1 MTVSKTTYSDLVD
14 MASEAVRWEVRDLAG
29 GIDSIDSLFDAA
41 FEGIRQGVDASLIY
55 TSDIVETWASLG
67 YPDLPEDLADLD
79 TNVSD
84 TVRMATY
91 WALVEGDG
99 MGPDA
104 AWDGM
109 DKALAQR
116 ASNLAEDTGA
126 DDVDE
131 YLYNLP
137 MPSSD
142 LREALWEYLNGGD
155 VEDMRDAIRTVSN

>member
-1 MTVSKTTYSDLVD
+1 MSRITYSDMVD

-41 FEGIRQGVDASLIY
+41 FEGIRQGVDDSLIY
-55 TSDIVETWASLG
+55 TTDIVETWENLG
-67 YPDLPEDLADLD
+67 CPDLPENLADID

-84 TVRMATY
+84 MVRMATY

-99 MGPDA
+99 MGYDA

-109 DKALAQR
+109 DEALALR
-116 ASNLAEDTGA
+116 AREHAADTGA
-126 DDVDE
+126 DDVDD

-155 VEDMRDAIRTVSN
+155 VEDMRELIYG